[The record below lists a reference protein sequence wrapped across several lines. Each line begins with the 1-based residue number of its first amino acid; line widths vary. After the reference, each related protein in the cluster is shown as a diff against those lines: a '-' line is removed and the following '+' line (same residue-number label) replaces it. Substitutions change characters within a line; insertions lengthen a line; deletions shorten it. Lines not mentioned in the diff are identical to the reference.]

1 MEDLDKRLDK
11 EIRMDATKQDDRE
24 FSSPPWAQR
33 WFLKRSRD
41 LWKQKY
47 MGVKADVKRQA
58 NRVNDVT
65 KSRDKWRAQY
75 EEAQQQLKTLK
86 DENNALQQQLADLK
100 KIGPA
105 DA

>member
-1 MEDLDKRLDK
+1 LDK
-11 EIRMDATKQDDRE
+11 EIRMDANHQDDRE

-41 LWKQKY
+41 GWKKKY
-47 MGVKADVKRQA
+47 MGVKAEVKRQS

-65 KSRDKWRAQY
+65 KSRDKWREQY
-75 EEAQQQLKTLK
+75 EQAQKQLKTLRA
-86 DENNALQQQLADLK
+86 ENDALQQQLAGLK
-100 KIGPA
+100 KTGVA